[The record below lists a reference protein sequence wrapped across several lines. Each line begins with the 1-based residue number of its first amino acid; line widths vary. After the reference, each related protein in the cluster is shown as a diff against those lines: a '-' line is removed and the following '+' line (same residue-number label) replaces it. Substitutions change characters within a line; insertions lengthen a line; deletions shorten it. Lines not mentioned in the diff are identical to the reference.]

1 MKKFHLLKL
10 FTLAFAVFTISVGC
24 VHDDDY
30 ALPPIECND
39 FTDTKTISDIKALYT
54 GSTTEITE
62 DYVLEGYVVSSD
74 ETGNIYK
81 TLYIQDAPENP
92 TSALTVSVDAS
103 DMYTKFPVGSKIF
116 IKVKG
121 LYLGA
126 YGGVIQLGGMTV
138 DENGAAEFG
147 RISSTNFENKFFKG
161 CENYEIKPVELSL
174 SEVNDDLIGALV
186 QLKDVEFVDGVLGTT
201 FASYQTTVNKNIED
215 CTGRTIL
222 LRNSGYSTFYN
233 VPLPEGK
240 GPMTAIL
247 SKYNSDY
254 QLYIRGVEDTAG
266 MTGKRC
272 HIFKDSFDNF
282 SNWSIVNVVGPNQY
296 WKISSQGASS
306 NYAIMNGFS
315 GSAIANEDWIV
326 SKEIDLSDYSNVT
339 LSFRTDVRYNG
350 NALQVFLTDNYTG
363 DVATTTWD
371 TVDATIDTNT
381 GAWGFVSSGD
391 VNLDAYAGKKVRLA
405 FKYTSDTSNAA
416 TWEVDDVVFTGN

>member
-1 MKKFHLLKL
+1 MKKIHLLKL
-10 FTLAFAVFTISVGC
+10 FTLAFAVFAISVGC

-186 QLKDVEFVDGVLGTT
+186 QLKDVEFVD
-201 FASYQTTVNKNIED
+201 E
-215 CTGRTIL
+215 C
-222 LRNSGYSTFYN
+222 ST
-233 VPLPEGK
+233 
-240 GPMTAIL
+240 
-247 SKYNSDY
+247 S
-254 QLYIRGVEDTAG
+254 
-266 MTGKRC
+266 
-272 HIFKDSFDNF
+272 
-282 SNWSIVNVVGPNQY
+282 
-296 WKISSQGASS
+296 
-306 NYAIMNGFS
+306 
-315 GSAIANEDWIV
+315 
-326 SKEIDLSDYSNVT
+326 
-339 LSFRTDVRYNG
+339 
-350 NALQVFLTDNYTG
+350 
-363 DVATTTWD
+363 
-371 TVDATIDTNT
+371 
-381 GAWGFVSSGD
+381 
-391 VNLDAYAGKKVRLA
+391 
-405 FKYTSDTSNAA
+405 
-416 TWEVDDVVFTGN
+416 